1 MGIAGNEWG
10 FQVGT
15 LPKGA
20 RDKISDVPG
29 VTVGHCTLADGVVQT
44 GVTALLPH
52 QGDVF
57 HEKVLAASY
66 VINGFGKTTGL
77 VQIDELGTL
86 ETPILFTNTL
96 SVGTAQTAL
105 VKYMLE
111 KNPDICETTGSV
123 NPVVCECND
132 CGLNDI
138 RGLHV
143 TEQHVFA
150 ALADCKADFAEGAVG
165 AGRGM
170 RCHGLKGGI
179 GSASRVVELDGKP
192 YTMGALVLSNH
203 ALFDDLIVAGTPI
216 HTLLNNSIPPHE
228 DKGSIITVLATD
240 IPLSER
246 QLRRLCRRALVGLS
260 RTGSYCGNGSGEI
273 VIAFTTANRVPH
285 YSEKALLP
293 MTLLHDDAIN
303 PAPRRD
309 GYRQP
314 WPHLPQPDGTFKKT
328 RLKRCNTEKS
338 PASDRRFVSLTRT
351 VRARRCPV
359 RGFCFT

>member
-1 MGIAGNEWG
+1 MGIEAKWKSRGIR
-10 FQVGT
+10 VGK
-15 LPKGA
+15 LPCGPL
-20 RDKISDVPG
+20 DKISDVPG
-29 VTVGHCTLADGVVQT
+29 VTVGHCTLTNGDVQT

-52 QGDVF
+52 QGDIF
-57 HEKVLAASY
+57 HDKVMAASH

-96 SVGTAQTAL
+96 SVGTVETAL
-105 VKYMLE
+105 VKYMLD

-132 CGLNDI
+132 SGLNDI

-143 TEQHVFA
+143 TEENALA
-150 ALADCKADFAEGAVG
+150 ALADCRADFAEGAVG

-179 GSASRVVELDGKP
+179 GSASRVVELDGKQ
-192 YTMGALVLSNH
+192 YTIGALVLSNH
-203 ALFDDLIVAGTPI
+203 AVFDDLVVAGTPI
-216 HTLLNNSIPPHE
+216 QSLLEAHIPPHE

-246 QLRRLCRRALVGLS
+246 QLRRLCHRALVGLS
-260 RTGSYCGNGSGEI
+260 RTGSFCGNGSGEI

-285 YSEKALLP
+285 YSEKAVLP
-293 MTLLHDDAIN
+293 MGMLHDDAIN
-303 PAPRRD
+303 PLFRAVAECVEESVLSSLLHAETVT
-309 GYRQP
+309 GY
-314 WPHLPQPDGTFKKT
+314 HG
-328 RLKRCNTEKS
+328 
-338 PASDRRFVSLTRT
+338 RT
-351 VRARRCPV
+351 VRCLSDLLDEK
-359 RGFCFT
+359 

>member
-1 MGIAGNEWG
+1 MGIEAKWKNRGIRVGN
-10 FQVGT
+10 
-15 LPKGA
+15 LPCGPL
-20 RDKISDVPG
+20 DKISDVPG
-29 VTVGHCTLADGVVQT
+29 VTVGHCTLADGDVQT

-52 QGDVF
+52 QGDIF
-57 HEKVLAASY
+57 HDKVMAASH

-96 SVGTAQTAL
+96 SVGTVETAL
-105 VKYMLE
+105 VKYMLD

-132 CGLNDI
+132 SGLNDI

-143 TEQHVFA
+143 TEENALA
-150 ALADCKADFAEGAVG
+150 ALADCRADFAEGAVG

-179 GSASRVVELDGKP
+179 GSASRVVELDGKQ
-192 YTMGALVLSNH
+192 YTIGALVLSNH
-203 ALFDDLIVAGTPI
+203 AVFDDLVVAGTPI
-216 HTLLNNSIPPHE
+216 QSLLEAHIPPHE

-246 QLRRLCRRALVGLS
+246 QLRRLCHRALVGLS
-260 RTGSYCGNGSGEI
+260 RTGSFCGNGSGEI

-285 YSEKALLP
+285 YSEKAILP
-293 MTLLHDDAIN
+293 MGMLHDDAIN
-303 PAPRRD
+303 PLFRAVAECVEESV
-309 GYRQP
+309 
-314 WPHLPQPDGTFKKT
+314 L
-328 RLKRCNTEKS
+328 S
-338 PASDRRFVSLTRT
+338 SLLHAETVTGHHGRT
-351 VRARRCPV
+351 VRCLSNLLDEK
-359 RGFCFT
+359 

>member
-1 MGIAGNEWG
+1 MGIEAKWKSRGIR
-10 FQVGT
+10 VGK
-15 LPKGA
+15 LPCGPL
-20 RDKISDVPG
+20 DKISDVPG
-29 VTVGHCTLADGVVQT
+29 VTVGHCTLADGEVQT

-52 QGDVF
+52 QGDIF
-57 HEKVLAASY
+57 HDKVMAASH

-96 SVGTAQTAL
+96 SVGTVETAL
-105 VKYMLE
+105 VKYMLD

-132 CGLNDI
+132 SGLNDI

-143 TEQHVFA
+143 TEENGRA
-150 ALADCKADFAEGAVG
+150 ALADCRADFAEGAVG

-179 GSASRVVELDGKP
+179 GSASRVVELDGKQ
-192 YTMGALVLSNH
+192 YTIGALVLSNH
-203 ALFDDLIVAGTPI
+203 AVFDDLVVAGTPI
-216 HTLLNNSIPPHE
+216 QSLLAAHIPPHE

-246 QLRRLCRRALVGLS
+246 QLRRRCHRALVGLS
-260 RTGSYCGNGSGEI
+260 RTGSFCGNGSGEI

-285 YSEKALLP
+285 YSEKAILP
-293 MTLLHDDAIN
+293 MGMVHDDAIN
-303 PAPRRD
+303 PLFRAVAECVEESVLSSLLHAETVT
-309 GYRQP
+309 GY
-314 WPHLPQPDGTFKKT
+314 HG
-328 RLKRCNTEKS
+328 
-338 PASDRRFVSLTRT
+338 RT
-351 VRARRCPV
+351 VRCLSDLLDEK
-359 RGFCFT
+359 

>member
-1 MGIAGNEWG
+1 MGIEAKWKNRGIR
-10 FQVGT
+10 VGK
-15 LPKGA
+15 LPCGPL
-20 RDKISDVPG
+20 DKISDVPG
-29 VTVGHCTLADGVVQT
+29 LTVGHCTLADGEVQT

-52 QGDVF
+52 QGDIF
-57 HEKVLAASY
+57 HDKVMAASH

-96 SVGTAQTAL
+96 SVGTVETAL
-105 VKYMLE
+105 VKYMLD

-132 CGLNDI
+132 SGLNDI

-143 TEQHVFA
+143 TEENVRA
-150 ALADCKADFAEGAVG
+150 ALADCRPDFAEGAVG

-179 GSASRVVELDGKP
+179 GSASRVVELDGKQ
-192 YTMGALVLSNH
+192 YTIGALVLSNH
-203 ALFDDLIVAGTPI
+203 AVFDDLVVAGTPI
-216 HTLLNNSIPPHE
+216 QSLLDAHIPPHE

-246 QLRRLCRRALVGLS
+246 QLRRLCHRALVGLS
-260 RTGSYCGNGSGEI
+260 RTGSFCGNGSGEI

-285 YSEKALLP
+285 YSEKAILP
-293 MTLLHDDAIN
+293 MGMVHDDAIN
-303 PAPRRD
+303 PLFRAVAECVEESVLSSLLHAETVT
-309 GYRQP
+309 GY
-314 WPHLPQPDGTFKKT
+314 HG
-328 RLKRCNTEKS
+328 
-338 PASDRRFVSLTRT
+338 RT
-351 VRARRCPV
+351 VRCLSDLLDEK
-359 RGFCFT
+359 

>member
-1 MGIAGNEWG
+1 MGIEAKWKSRGIR
-10 FQVGT
+10 VGK
-15 LPKGA
+15 LPCGPL
-20 RDKISDVPG
+20 DKISDVPG
-29 VTVGHCTLADGVVQT
+29 VTVGHCTLAEGEVQT

-52 QGDVF
+52 QGDIF
-57 HEKVLAASY
+57 HDKVMAASH

-96 SVGTAQTAL
+96 SVGTVETAL
-105 VKYMLE
+105 VKYMLD

-132 CGLNDI
+132 SGLNDI

-143 TEQHVFA
+143 TEENALA
-150 ALADCKADFAEGAVG
+150 ALADCRADFAEGAVG

-179 GSASRVVELDGKP
+179 GSASRVVELDGKQ
-192 YTMGALVLSNH
+192 YTIGALVLSNH
-203 ALFDDLIVAGTPI
+203 AVFDDLVVAGTPI
-216 HTLLNNSIPPHE
+216 QSLLDAHIPPHE

-246 QLRRLCRRALVGLS
+246 QLRRLCHRALVGLS
-260 RTGSYCGNGSGEI
+260 RTGSFCGNGSGEI

-285 YSEKALLP
+285 YSEKAILP
-293 MTLLHDDAIN
+293 MGMLHDDAIN
-303 PAPRRD
+303 PLFRAVAECVEESVLSSLLHAETVT
-309 GYRQP
+309 GY
-314 WPHLPQPDGTFKKT
+314 HG
-328 RLKRCNTEKS
+328 
-338 PASDRRFVSLTRT
+338 RT
-351 VRARRCPV
+351 VRCLSDLLK
-359 RGFCFT
+359 

>member
-1 MGIAGNEWG
+1 MGIEAKWKSRGIR
-10 FQVGT
+10 VGK
-15 LPKGA
+15 LPCGPL
-20 RDKISDVPG
+20 DKISDVPG
-29 VTVGHCTLADGVVQT
+29 VTVGHCTLAEGEVQT

-52 QGDVF
+52 QGDIF
-57 HEKVLAASY
+57 HDKVMAASH

-96 SVGTAQTAL
+96 SVGTVETAL
-105 VKYMLE
+105 VKYMLD

-132 CGLNDI
+132 SGLNDI

-143 TEQHVFA
+143 TEENALA
-150 ALADCKADFAEGAVG
+150 ALADCRADFAEGAVG

-179 GSASRVVELDGKP
+179 GSASRVVELDGKQ
-192 YTMGALVLSNH
+192 YTIGALVLSNH
-203 ALFDDLIVAGTPI
+203 AVFDDLVVAGTPI
-216 HTLLNNSIPPHE
+216 QSLLDAHIPPHE

-246 QLRRLCRRALVGLS
+246 QLRRLCHRALVGLS
-260 RTGSYCGNGSGEI
+260 RTGSFCGNGSGEI

-285 YSEKALLP
+285 YSEKAILP
-293 MTLLHDDAIN
+293 MGMVHDDAIN
-303 PAPRRD
+303 PLFRAVAECVEESVLSSLLHAETVT
-309 GYRQP
+309 GY
-314 WPHLPQPDGTFKKT
+314 HG
-328 RLKRCNTEKS
+328 
-338 PASDRRFVSLTRT
+338 RT
-351 VRARRCPV
+351 VRCLSDLLK
-359 RGFCFT
+359 

>member
-1 MGIAGNEWG
+1 MGIEAKWKSRGIR
-10 FQVGT
+10 VGK
-15 LPKGA
+15 LPCGPL
-20 RDKISDVPG
+20 DKISDVPG
-29 VTVGHCTLADGVVQT
+29 VTVGHCTLAEGEVQT

-52 QGDVF
+52 QGDIF
-57 HEKVLAASY
+57 HDKVMAASH

-96 SVGTAQTAL
+96 SVGTVETAL
-105 VKYMLE
+105 VKYMLD

-132 CGLNDI
+132 SGLNDI

-143 TEQHVFA
+143 TEENVRA
-150 ALADCKADFAEGAVG
+150 ALADCRADFVEGAVG

-179 GSASRVVELDGKP
+179 GSASRVVELDGKQ
-192 YTMGALVLSNH
+192 YTIGALVLSNH
-203 ALFDDLIVAGTPI
+203 AVFDDLVVAGTPI
-216 HTLLNNSIPPHE
+216 QSLLDAHIPPHE

-246 QLRRLCRRALVGLS
+246 QLRRLCHRALVGLS
-260 RTGSYCGNGSGEI
+260 RTGSFCGNGSGEI

-285 YSEKALLP
+285 YSEKAILP
-293 MTLLHDDAIN
+293 MGMVHDDAIN
-303 PAPRRD
+303 PLFRAVAECVEESV
-309 GYRQP
+309 
-314 WPHLPQPDGTFKKT
+314 L
-328 RLKRCNTEKS
+328 S
-338 PASDRRFVSLTRT
+338 SLLHAETVTGHHGRT
-351 VRARRCPV
+351 VRCLSDLLDEK
-359 RGFCFT
+359 

>member
-1 MGIAGNEWG
+1 MGIEAKWKSRGIR
-10 FQVGT
+10 VGK
-15 LPKGA
+15 LPCGPL
-20 RDKISDVPG
+20 DKISDVPG
-29 VTVGHCTLADGVVQT
+29 VTVGHCTLADGDVQT

-52 QGDVF
+52 QGDIF
-57 HEKVLAASY
+57 HDKVMAASH

-96 SVGTAQTAL
+96 SVGTVETAL
-105 VKYMLE
+105 VKYMLD

-132 CGLNDI
+132 SGLNDI

-143 TEQHVFA
+143 TEENVRA
-150 ALADCKADFAEGAVG
+150 ALADCRAVFAEGAVG

-179 GSASRVVELDGKP
+179 GSASRVVELDGKQ
-192 YTMGALVLSNH
+192 YTIGALVLSNH
-203 ALFDDLIVAGTPI
+203 AVFDDLVVAGTPI
-216 HTLLNNSIPPHE
+216 QSLLDAHIPPHE

-246 QLRRLCRRALVGLS
+246 QLRRLCHRALVGLS
-260 RTGSYCGNGSGEI
+260 RTGSFCGNGSGEI

-285 YSEKALLP
+285 YSEKAILP
-293 MTLLHDDAIN
+293 MGMLHDDAIN
-303 PAPRRD
+303 PLFRAVAECVEESV
-309 GYRQP
+309 
-314 WPHLPQPDGTFKKT
+314 L
-328 RLKRCNTEKS
+328 S
-338 PASDRRFVSLTRT
+338 SLLHAETVTGHHGRT
-351 VRARRCPV
+351 VRCLSDLLDEK
-359 RGFCFT
+359 